1 MTLQESFD
9 EFLYTKEV
17 DGLKDGSI
25 HNYRITIGYFLD
37 AMGAGTPLNL
47 LELKKGTGVCKEVP
61 GRPYSPC
68 YSGFLCPE
76 HPYLFRLVLSGI

>member
-37 AMGAGTPLNL
+37 AMGAGTPLNPAGI
-47 LELKKGTGVCKEVP
+47 KK
-61 GRPYSPC
+61 RYRSM
-68 YSGFLCPE
+68 
-76 HPYLFRLVLSGI
+76 

>member
-25 HNYRITIGYFLD
+25 HNYRITIGYFVSAL
-37 AMGAGTPLNL
+37 
-47 LELKKGTGVCKEVP
+47 
-61 GRPYSPC
+61 
-68 YSGFLCPE
+68 
-76 HPYLFRLVLSGI
+76 